1 MGEQGRPYS
10 GDEPMPRNGI
20 AQTKEAGSWGSRRLG
35 CRPWIGKHIR
45 SEYFTPPYPVCTA
58 VAVRDLVHPDWIL
71 EIEAIAYIGDKK

>member
-1 MGEQGRPYS
+1 M
-10 GDEPMPRNGI
+10 
-20 AQTKEAGSWGSRRLG
+20 G